1 MLIEEFQDM
10 PAIGK
15 KFRSN
20 LLDYL
25 SWSFPAGQGGEKET
39 MNQEDGYSIS
49 RALLLIGGIV
59 AIAFGATALGANIFT
74 ARTYADL
81 LTFSGPL
88 FAMVVGV
95 VALVTSSKVN
105 DEALNVVLA
114 VLGFIAGGAG
124 GVLVA
129 IAGVWAIISRHT
141 LKAQA

>member
-1 MLIEEFQDM
+1 
-10 PAIGK
+10 
-15 KFRSN
+15 
-20 LLDYL
+20 
-25 SWSFPAGQGGEKET
+25 
-39 MNQEDGYSIS
+39 MNQEDGYSIA

-59 AIAFGATALGANIFT
+59 AIAFGATALGSNLFQ
-74 ARTYADL
+74 ARTYSDL

-95 VALVTSSKVN
+95 VALVTSSRVK
-105 DEALNVVLA
+105 DEALDVVLA

-141 LKAQA
+141 LKGQS